1 MATYNVHH
9 MPMMDW
15 SGDNLSHNYQRY
27 RDKLQLYFEDKEI
40 TDKKKQARNILRTI
54 GDNGLIYGSPLTNDK
69 KDPEKLFTFFESQLH
84 QTVVNFKIQ

>member
-1 MATYNVHH
+1 
-9 MPMMDW
+9 MDW

-69 KDPEKLFTFFESQLH
+69 KDPEKLFTFFESRLP
-84 QTVVNFKIQ
+84 QTVVNFRIQ